1 MNVLYSN
8 FVGYRATEENKR
20 NFAAALQRFVGTNSF
35 HSYTSRKEFGDDS
48 AKRYIISFDIQ
59 ETFIDDN
66 GMEWITTNVVVAQ
79 SFLLHQ
85 MRKMIRSMAIDSGRG
100 AVEQDVMEKTFLEQ
114 KVKINSTAP
123 AQGLFLDMSYFDAY

>member
-1 MNVLYSN
+1 MPRDN
-8 FVGYRATEENKR
+8 
-20 NFAAALQRFVGTNSF
+20 
-35 HSYTSRKEFGDDS
+35 
-48 AKRYIISFDIQ
+48 IISFDKQ
-59 ETFIDDN
+59 ETVIHDN

-123 AQGLFLDMSYFDAY
+123 AQGLFLDMSYFDAYNRKNKNHENLDWYSHPGDPAV